1 MTDGHSFI
9 KTRYFMAKIID
20 KDEKRCDIALA
31 SIALFCEKGIQ
42 QTSIDQIAKSAGVA
56 KGTIYLYFKNKEEI
70 VFTIWDIITQQHEES
85 FQKRTTENMSA
96 KEKILEYFNFN
107 ECQEEF
113 DKEQIL
119 ILFQH
124 FVSSMLIDKTKLY
137 TAYFESF
144 FQKDYN
150 FISTCLNEGIEKG
163 EFIIDDVDMLTNN
176 IIMLLKGLLVKSKA
190 SNMNFD
196 ETQKILSKH
205 VIYLLEQCTRE
216 KQ

>member
-1 MTDGHSFI
+1 
-9 KTRYFMAKIID
+9 MAKIID

-85 FQKRTTENMSA
+85 FKKRTTENMST

-124 FVSSMLIDKTKLY
+124 FVSSMLIDKTQLY

-205 VIYLLEQCTRE
+205 VIYLLEQCTRK

>member
-1 MTDGHSFI
+1 
-9 KTRYFMAKIID
+9 MAKIID

-85 FQKRTTENMSA
+85 FKKRTTENMST

-107 ECQEEF
+107 EFQEKF

-124 FVSSMLIDKTKLY
+124 FVSSMLIDKTQLY

-144 FQKDYN
+144 FQKDYD
-150 FISTCLNEGIEKG
+150 FISSCLKEGIKKG
-163 EFIIDDVDMLTNN
+163 EFFIDDIDILTNN
-176 IIMLLKGLLVKSKA
+176 IIMLLKGLLVKAKA

-196 ETQKILSKH
+196 ETQNVLSKH
-205 VIYLLEQCTRE
+205 IIYLLEQCTKE

>member
-1 MTDGHSFI
+1 
-9 KTRYFMAKIID
+9 MAKIID

-31 SIALFCEKGIQ
+31 SIGLFCEKGIQ
-42 QTSIDQIAKSAGVA
+42 QTSIDEIAKSAGVA

-85 FQKRTTENMSA
+85 FQKRINQNMSA

-107 ECQEEF
+107 EFQKEF

-124 FVSSMLIDKTKLY
+124 FVSSMLIDKTQLY

-144 FQKDYN
+144 FQKDYD
-150 FISTCLNEGIEKG
+150 FISACLKEGIEKD
-163 EFIIDDVDMLTNN
+163 EFFINDIDMFTNN

-196 ETQKILSKH
+196 ETQSILSKH
-205 VIYLLEQCTRE
+205 IIYLLEQCTKE

>member
-1 MTDGHSFI
+1 
-9 KTRYFMAKIID
+9 MAKIID
-20 KDEKRCDIALA
+20 KEEKRCDIALSA
-31 SIALFCEKGIQ
+31 ITLFCEKGIQ

-85 FQKRTTENMSA
+85 FKKRTTENMST

-107 ECQEEF
+107 ECQEKF

-124 FVSSMLIDKTKLY
+124 FVSSMLIDKTSLY

-144 FQKDYN
+144 FQKDYD
-150 FISTCLNEGIEKG
+150 FITKYLYEGIEKG
-163 EFIIDDVDMLTNN
+163 EFVIDDVELLTNS
-176 IIMLLKGLLVKSKA
+176 IIMLLKGALIKAKA
-190 SNMNFD
+190 SNMGFD
-196 ETQKILSKH
+196 EAQQMLTKH
-205 VIYLLEQCTRE
+205 ITYLLNQCTR
-216 KQ
+216 KVL